1 MKIAPIPATRSGGPT
16 EPRSARA
23 LATDWVNAVLLRGES
38 LATAMAAARRTPLD
52 PRVLAA
58 AQDMVYG
65 VLRAHGRLAFFL
77 DRLAQRPL
85 HPPELRGL
93 LLLGLHELDSGETP
107 AYAAVNEAVN
117 LAARRHPRA
126 KTVVNGIL
134 RAFQRQ
140 HEALARAADADL
152 TARWNFPGW
161 WRARLAEQYP
171 SAWTGMLDAMNL
183 HPPMTLRINRRRVE
197 VEDYRARLGALGMPS
212 TRTGEQALTL
222 ALPVPVHRLPDF
234 DTGAVSVQD
243 LGAQYATPLLEAS
256 DGMRILD
263 ACAAPGG
270 KTAHL
275 LESHDVDLLA
285 VDIDAERLRRVA
297 DNLDRLGLTAQLASG
312 DAASPGSWW
321 DGRPFDRI
329 LLDAP
334 CTASGVARRHPDGK
348 WLKRPEDA
356 THLAALQARLL
367 DAVWPLLGRGGKL
380 LYATCSLFHEENSSQ
395 AEHFLRRHGNARR
408 ETLNLPGG
416 HEGQLLPSSDHDGF
430 FYARF
435 VKT

>member
-1 MKIAPIPATRSGGPT
+1 MTTRSTPATRAGGIT
-16 EPRSARA
+16 ESRSARA

-38 LATAMAAARRTPLD
+38 LATAMGSARRAATD
-52 PRVLAA
+52 PRILAA
-58 AQDMVYG
+58 AQDLVYG

-77 DRLAQRPL
+77 DRLTQRPL
-85 HPPELRGL
+85 HPAELRGL
-93 LLLGLHELDSGETP
+93 LLVGLYELDRGETP
-107 AYAAVNEAVN
+107 AYAAVNEAVA

-126 KTVVNGIL
+126 KSAVNGIL
-134 RAFQRQ
+134 RTFQRQ
-140 HEALARAADADL
+140 REGLAGAAETDP
-152 TARWNFPGW
+152 TARWNFPEW

-171 SAWTGMLDAMNL
+171 SAWPDMLEAMNR
-183 HPPMTLRINRRRVE
+183 HPPMTLRVNRRRIA
-197 VEDYRARLGALGMPS
+197 VEDYRARLDTLGIAS

-222 ALPVPVHRLPDF
+222 AMPVPVNRLPDF

-243 LGAQYATPLLEAS
+243 LGAQYAMSLLDPA
-256 DGMRILD
+256 DGMHILD

-270 KTAHL
+270 KTTHI
-275 LESHDVDLLA
+275 LECHDVDLLA
-285 VDIDAERLRRVA
+285 LDIDAERLRRVA
-297 DNLDRLGLTAQLASG
+297 DNLDRLDLSARLATG
-312 DAASPGSWW
+312 DAAFPEAWW
-321 DGRPFDRI
+321 DGRQFDRI

-356 THLAALQARLL
+356 THLSGLQASLL
-367 DAVWPLLGRGGKL
+367 DAVWPLLRRGGKL
-380 LYATCSLFHEENSSQ
+380 LYATCSLFREENSSQ
-395 AEHFLRRHGNARR
+395 AEHFLRRHGDARR

>member
-1 MKIAPIPATRSGGPT
+1 MKTAQTPATRSGGPA
-16 EPRSARA
+16 EPGSART

-38 LATAMAAARRTPLD
+38 LATAMSAARRATAD
-52 PRVLAA
+52 PRTLAA

-93 LLLGLHELDSGETP
+93 LLVGLHELDASETP

-126 KTVVNGIL
+126 KSAVNGIL

-140 HEALARAADADL
+140 REALTRAAEADP
-152 TARWNFPGW
+152 TARWNFPEW

-171 SAWTGMLDAMNL
+171 ASWPDILDVMNR
-183 HPPMTLRINRRRVE
+183 HPPMTLRVNTRRFGVE
-197 VEDYRARLGALGMPS
+197 AYRARLDALGLLS

-222 ALPVPVHRLPDF
+222 DQPVPVHRLPDF
-234 DTGAVSVQD
+234 DAGAVSVQD
-243 LGAQYATPLLEAS
+243 LGAQYATPLLDAS

-275 LESHDVDLLA
+275 LECHDVDLLA
-285 VDIDAERLRRVA
+285 LDVDTARLGRVA
-297 DNLDRLGLTAQLASG
+297 DNLARLGLTALLASG
-312 DAASPGSWW
+312 DAAAPETWW

-348 WLKRPEDA
+348 WLKRPDDA
-356 THLAALQARLL
+356 THLAILQAGLL
-367 DAVWPLLGRGGKL
+367 DAVWPLLRRGGKL
-380 LYATCSLFHEENSSQ
+380 LYATCSLFREENASQ
-395 AEHFLRRHGNARR
+395 AEHFLRRHGDARR